1 MSTTDLDSFVD
12 AYVDALRD
20 QTAAIFAGAGLSI
33 PTGMVD
39 WRTLLK
45 GIARDLGLDVSK
57 ETDLVTL
64 AQFHVNERR
73 GRHQLNQ
80 ALIIEFNKR
89 AKLSVNHELLASL
102 PIPTYWTTNYDA
114 LIEESLAKAGRL
126 ADVKRTVANLAT
138 TLPRRDAV
146 VYKMHGDITQ
156 PEKAV
161 VTKDDYEAYAST
173 HQLLSTALQGD
184 LVSKTF
190 LFIGFSF
197 SDPNLSYILARIRL
211 LLGENRREHYC
222 LLRRVQKADFPK
234 ADEYQYAK
242 ARQDLQVNDLR
253 RYGIVGILVD
263 SYQEYTELLKRVE
276 RRYRASRIFISGSSV
291 DFAPLGADNGPQLVN
306 DLARSL
312 ILSGAGIVSGFGVG
326 IGPLVVNG
334 ALEAAEKE
342 GSRDL
347 HDRLTL
353 RPFPIAIADPVAR
366 RKRWT
371 AYRKDMMG
379 AAGIAIFLFGE
390 KQEDGKKVLAEGVI
404 EEFEIAHELGLTVIP
419 VGVTGSAAKILH
431 ERVLKDFKSYFPHS
445 GYKKQFESLAK
456 PGTPGQVLGRV
467 LDLVTKLQA
476 DQRIAP

>member
-1 MSTTDLDSFVD
+1 MSAPDADSFVE
-12 AYVDALRD
+12 AFVAALHE
-20 QTAAIFAGAGLSI
+20 QTAAVFAGAGLSI

-57 ETDLVTL
+57 EADLVTL

-80 ALIIEFNKR
+80 ALIVEFHRK
-89 AKLSVNHELLASL
+89 AKLSPNHELLASL
-102 PIPTYWTTNYDA
+102 PIQTYWTTNYDS
-114 LIEESLAKAGRL
+114 LIEEALSKAGKL
-126 ADVKRTVANLAT
+126 ADVKRTVQNLAT

-161 VTKDDYEAYAST
+161 VTKDDYEAYANS
-173 HQLLSTALQGD
+173 HQLFSTALQGD

-222 LLRRVQKADFPK
+222 LLRRVQRADFPK
-234 ADEYQYAK
+234 ASDYQYAK
-242 ARQDLQVNDLR
+242 ARQELQVNDLR
-253 RYGIVGILVD
+253 RYGIIGILVD
-263 SYQEYTELLKRVE
+263 GYQEYTELLRRIKKRFQT
-276 RRYRASRIFISGSSV
+276 SRIFLSGSSI
-291 DFAPLGADNGPQLVN
+291 DYAPLGGVDGPKLVN

-312 ILSGAGIVSGFGVG
+312 ILSGSGIVSGFGSG

-334 ALEAAEKE
+334 ALEAGEKE
-342 GSRDL
+342 GAGGL
-347 HDRLTL
+347 HDRLIL
-353 RPFPIAIADPVAR
+353 RPFPIAIADAALR

-371 AYRKDMMG
+371 AYRRDMIG
-379 AAGIAIFLFGE
+379 TAGIAIFLFGE
-390 KQEDGKKVLAEGVI
+390 KAESGRRAIAEGVI

-419 VGVTGSAAKILH
+419 VGATGSAAKLLH
-431 ERVLKDFKSYFPHS
+431 DRVLRDFDSYYPHK
-445 GYKKQFESLAK
+445 GYRKLFEALAK
-456 PGTPGQVLGRV
+456 PGTSKQTLDRV
-467 LDLVTKLQA
+467 MELVKKLQL
-476 DQRIAP
+476 DQRVIA

>member
-1 MSTTDLDSFVD
+1 MKSADNDSFVE
-12 AYVDALRD
+12 AYVAALRD
-20 QTAAIFAGAGLSI
+20 QTAAVFAGAGLSI

-45 GIARDLGLDVSK
+45 GIARDVGLDVTK

-80 ALIIEFNKR
+80 ALIVEFTR
-89 AKLSVNHELLASL
+89 RSKLSPNHEVLAAL
-102 PIPTYWTTNYDA
+102 PIQTYWTTNYDA
-114 LIEESLAKAGRL
+114 LLEEALTKAGRL
-126 ADVKRTVANLAT
+126 ADVKRTVESLAT

-156 PEKAV
+156 PSKAV

-173 HQLLSTALQGD
+173 HQVFSTALQGD

-222 LLRRVQKADFPK
+222 LLRRVQRADFPRP
-234 ADEYQYAK
+234 AEYQYAK
-242 ARQDLQVNDLR
+242 ARQDLQVKDLR
-253 RYGIVGILVD
+253 RYGIVGVLVD
-263 SYQEYTELLKRVE
+263 GYQEYTELLKRVE
-276 RRYRASRIFISGSSV
+276 RRFKSSRIFVSGSSV
-291 DFAPLGADNGPQLVN
+291 DYEPLGSVAGQRLVN

-312 ILSGAGIVSGFGVG
+312 IGAGAGIVSGFGVG
-326 IGPLVVNG
+326 VGPLVVNG

-342 GSRDL
+342 GSRDP

-353 RPFPIAIADPVAR
+353 RPFPVAIADTEVR

-371 AYRKDMMG
+371 AYRREMIG
-379 AAGIAIFLFGE
+379 LAGIAIFLFGE
-390 KQEDGKKVLAEGVI
+390 KMEDGKKVTAAGVI
-404 EEFEIAHELGLTVIP
+404 EEFEIAHELGLAVVPI
-419 VGVTGSAAKILH
+419 GATGAASKLLH
-431 ERVLKDFKSYFPHS
+431 ERVLQNFATYYPNT
-445 GYKKQFESLAK
+445 GYRKLFEGLAR
-456 PGTPGQVLGRV
+456 PGTTEQMLDRV
-467 LDLVTKLQA
+467 IAFVKKLQA
-476 DQRIAP
+476 DQRIA

>member
-1 MSTTDLDSFVD
+1 MTTPAADSFVE
-12 AYVDALRD
+12 AYVAALHD
-20 QTAAIFAGAGLSI
+20 QSAAVFAGAGLSI

-45 GIARDLGLDVSK
+45 GIARDLGLDVAK

-80 ALIIEFNKR
+80 TLIVEFNKR
-89 AKLSVNHELLASL
+89 AKLSVNHEVLASL

-114 LIEESLAKAGRL
+114 LIEEALGKAGRL
-126 ADVKRTVANLAT
+126 PDVKRTVANLAT
-138 TLPRRDAV
+138 TLTRRDAV

-156 PEKAV
+156 PDKAV

-173 HQLLSTALQGD
+173 HQLFSSALQGD

-222 LLRRVQKADFPK
+222 LLRRVQRSDFGKA
-234 ADEYQYAK
+234 ADYQYAK

-253 RYGIVGILVD
+253 RYGITGILVD
-263 SYQEYTELLKRVE
+263 GYKEYTELLKRVE
-276 RRYRASRIFISGSSV
+276 RRFRASRVFISGSSV
-291 DFAPLGADNGPQLVN
+291 DYEPLGEDKGQRLVN

-312 ILSGAGIVSGFGVG
+312 IESGAGIVSGFGVG

-334 ALEAAEKE
+334 ALEAAERE

-353 RPFPIAIADPVAR
+353 RPFPVAIADATVR

-371 AYRKDMMG
+371 AYRREMIG
-379 AAGIAIFLFGE
+379 LAGIAIFLFGE
-390 KQEDGKKVLAEGVI
+390 KWESGEKVLAEGVV
-404 EEFEIAHELGLTVIP
+404 EEFEIAHELGLTVVP
-419 VGVTGSAAKILH
+419 VGATGSAAKLLH
-431 ERVLKDFKSYFPHS
+431 DRALKDFKVFYPHK
-445 GYKKQFESLAK
+445 GYQKLFEALAK
-456 PGTPGQVLGRV
+456 PGTSGQILDRV
-467 LDLVTKLQA
+467 LELVKKLQA
-476 DQRIAP
+476 DQRFTT

>member
-1 MSTTDLDSFVD
+1 MTTSAAESFVE
-12 AYVDALRD
+12 AYVAALHD
-20 QTAAIFAGAGLSI
+20 QSAAVFAGAGLSI

-45 GIARDLGLDVSK
+45 GIARDLGLDVAK

-73 GRHQLNQ
+73 GRHQINQ
-80 ALIIEFNKR
+80 ALIVEFNKR
-89 AKLSVNHELLASL
+89 AKLSVNHEVLASL

-114 LIEESLAKAGRL
+114 LIEEALGKAGRL
-126 ADVKRTVANLAT
+126 PDVKRTVANLAT

-156 PEKAV
+156 SDKAV
-161 VTKDDYEAYAST
+161 VTKDDYEAYSST
-173 HQLLSTALQGD
+173 HQLFASALQGD

-222 LLRRVQKADFPK
+222 LLRRVQRSDFDKA
-234 ADEYQYAK
+234 ADYQYAR

-276 RRYRASRIFISGSSV
+276 RRFRASRIFISGSAV
-291 DFAPLGADNGPQLVN
+291 DYEPLGLDKGQRLVN
-306 DLARSL
+306 DMARSL
-312 ILSGAGIVSGFGVG
+312 IESGAGIVSGFGVG

-353 RPFPIAIADPVAR
+353 RPFPVAIADATVR
-366 RKRWT
+366 RTRWT
-371 AYRKDMMG
+371 AYRKEMIR

-390 KQEDGKKVLAEGVI
+390 KLESGKKVLAEGVI
-404 EEFEIAHELGLTVIP
+404 EEFEIAHELGLTVVP
-419 VGVTGSAAKILH
+419 VGVTGAAAKLLH
-431 ERVLKDFKSYFPHS
+431 ERVLKDFKAFYPHK
-445 GYKKQFESLAK
+445 GYQKLFEALAK
-456 PGTPGQVLGRV
+456 PGTPGQILDRV
-467 LDLVTKLQA
+467 LELIKKLQA
-476 DQRIAP
+476 DQRIAT